1 MTCEK
6 AGEVTT
12 KTRSKFLQ
20 LGVLLLRSKS
30 TYFYYVVKVRR
41 YLLYPSKQLYN
52 PQQKATKRRRCDVCG
67 SYGHMYEDC
76 FLLEKSEEI
85 EHAGI
90 HVLPIEDIVMDDDE
104 WEAAD
109 GCEAQL

>member
-1 MTCEK
+1 MAKGK
-6 AGEVTT
+6 ADTT
-12 KTRSKFLQ
+12 RT
-20 LGVLLLRSKS
+20 
-30 TYFYYVVKVRR
+30 
-41 YLLYPSKQLYN
+41 
-52 PQQKATKRRRCDVCG
+52 KAEKRRRCDVCG
-67 SYGHMYEDC
+67 AYGHMYKDC

-109 GCEAQL
+109 GCEAPV